1 MHTRR
6 AFAATISV
14 VMALLFVG
22 AERVRAD
29 MLVLPNSNTSSAGNN
44 VQFGVLDSGSWTFQW
59 VYSAS
64 QLNSAVG
71 DQITAIGF
79 RLAAGQTTI
88 GSALNYS
95 TFNLQLGTSLQPAG
109 SLSSTFAANQGA
121 DTTTVLSGP
130 LSIAGGSF
138 VGGSGPNPFYDI
150 NFTTP
155 YTYTGGDLLFT
166 LRHSDPGVTTVV
178 DANTLPNSDT
188 DTVGQPGNI
197 AATTGEGQFFN
208 SPVTQI
214 EFSQTTP
221 EPASLT
227 LLATALVFGGF
238 GIRRRRRPV
247 A

>member
-1 MHTRR
+1 MHSRR
-6 AFAATISV
+6 AFAATIPV
-14 VMALLFVG
+14 LVALLFVG
-22 AERVRAD
+22 AERVRAG
-29 MLVLPNSNTSSAGNN
+29 MLVLPNSNTSSVGNN
-44 VQFGVLDSGSWTFQW
+44 VQFGVMDSGSWTFQW

-71 DQITAIGF
+71 DQITGIGF
-79 RLAAGQTTI
+79 RLAAGEATI

-109 SLSSTFAANQGA
+109 SLSTTFAANQGA

-138 VGGSGPNPFYDI
+138 VGGPGPNPFYDI

-166 LRHSDPGVTTVV
+166 LRHSDPGISVGV
-178 DANTLPNSDT
+178 DANSVPNPVT
-188 DTVGQPGNI
+188 DTVGQPGNL
-197 AATTGEGQFFN
+197 AATTGQSQFFN
-208 SPVTQI
+208 SPITQI
-214 EFSQTTP
+214 EFSQSTP

-227 LLATALVFGGF
+227 LLATALVAGGF